1 MAQNKVGWTGHI
13 KDDWLSFEKNNKKQD
28 IQSNDNDIPDNIEF
42 YYEENKT
49 ASPRSTTVL
58 FTQNKTNKQI
68 ILPVSQKAGHVEI
81 NTSVTESN
89 FSYTQEL
96 IIDPKSDSIGS
107 DERSYK
113 FNDFTYKLTESY
125 DSITSF
131 TWSDTGEPDSKK
143 EHITKEPIYVHA
155 SSSTKDDNDFKT
167 EILVAGKSVTG
178 TSRTVEIGPNF
189 YRKEQNYSVKVTYI
203 GDKKPTDTN
212 KVNGKDYNV
221 ATITQSANTTPLALT
236 IKSKNLEWKYN
247 EFGENSVKI
256 IAISPTFTVGNA
268 SILGINYKYDV
279 SPKSLKSFTYL
290 KKPMGDLNIS
300 AYPNSENNDEA
311 NNIVEELAITASCV
325 YFDEPIS
332 AETTVTLTQ
341 EKAPKSKTE
350 YDFEVEPIRLEWPG
364 NSYGEETAQTLSVTS
379 RTRTYREGEDANSAN
394 WKAVPFTA
402 SNLTHFK
409 YDGAKDPQIVYP
421 ISANT
426 SISVPI
432 TETLTFTQDESN
444 YVSAVTLTHYQKD
457 LIFFKSD
464 YLILKYSWDGDTDID
479 TATVINTPLTTP
491 DKNVRFDAAPIGF
504 NQVGTT
510 TYQNSTKS
518 FIEWGGD
525 TRTSGDEGALID
537 LKSLAEYISGLTT
550 DVKNKYFRQSDGS
563 YVVEIEVYANH
574 FTGDTAQ
581 SAKVS
586 YTSYVQQK
594 GKTITNSV
602 NTNTHTFTV
611 ENGEV
616 TANGSAN
623 IRVFAKGQPNANGDF
638 RTCYT
643 KIASIYYDLEKGTV
657 MMTTNS
663 INDFDDKNGN
673 TLYGYRGYMNIKNY
687 APTTDFI
694 EEKDK
699 LEFFK
704 NLKTYDARSHHLPIT
719 GGTYTAKIISQKENI
734 NMSLSDVPVYIMSSS
749 VTDSAS
755 AIYDSNEQLLTV
767 TLKDAS
773 KKQQSFG
780 FYIPCTI
787 IFAQEHHPE
796 QNMTIS
802 IYQNCNDVDASYFL
816 IHINGYEISGAEGK
830 NSFICVNSDGTSLSN
845 KEQSI
850 SITSSDSKNTSLP
863 FILSCTT
870 DNAIS
875 TIMAT
880 GDTNVVFTSSYKN
893 LDKSDKFF
901 VMEGIQYD
909 KEHNKVLNKE
919 NFHVIQLGTY
929 QFEVTTNE
937 NLDAGSSYTLK
948 DLTSDGSADKTYK
961 FTVFST
967 NEKGEQ
973 IGFSFKDVTNY
984 DTTYTK
990 KASINDNKNNSF
1002 DIIIPQN
1009 QTSHAQYF
1017 YFTLT
1022 QNDSE
1027 NKRYIR
1033 VYNNYK

>member
-1 MAQNKVGWTGHI
+1 MAQKKVGWTGHI
-13 KDDWLSFEKNNKKQD
+13 KDDWLSFDKNNKKQD
-28 IQSNDNDIPDNIEF
+28 IQSNDNNIPDNIKF

-247 EFGENSVKI
+247 EFGENNVKI
-256 IAISPTFTVGNA
+256 IAISPIFTVGNA
-268 SILGINYKYDV
+268 SILGIKYKYDV
-279 SPKSLKSFTYL
+279 SPNSLKSFTYL

-432 TETLTFTQDESN
+432 TETLTFTQNESN

-510 TYQNSTKS
+510 TYQNSTNK
-518 FIEWGGD
+518 FLKYGGD
-525 TRTSGDEGALID
+525 TRTSGEEGALID
-537 LKSLAEYISGLTT
+537 LKSLSEYISGLTT
-550 DVKNKYFRQSDGS
+550 DVKNEYFRLSDGS

-574 FTGDTAQ
+574 FSGDTTLPAQ
-581 SAKVS
+581 VS

-594 GKTITNSV
+594 GKTISYTA
-602 NTNTHTFTV
+602 NTDSHTFTV
-611 ENGEV
+611 ENGDE
-616 TANGSAN
+616 TANGSAD
-623 IRVFAKGQPNANGDF
+623 IKVFAKGIPNANGDF

-643 KIASIYYDLEKGTV
+643 KVANIYYNLETGTV
-657 MMTTNS
+657 MMNTNAS
-663 INDFDDKNGN
+663 FYFDDKSGN
-673 TLYGYRGYMNIKNY
+673 TLYGYRGSLSIKDNP
-687 APTTDFI
+687 PTTDFI
-694 EEKDK
+694 NENRNKDYHI
-699 LEFFK
+699 
-704 NLKTYDARSHHLPIT
+704 TGGYYDTDTQVLPIT
-719 GGTYTAKIISQKENI
+719 GGTFYAKINSNKENI
-734 NMSLSDVPVYIMSSS
+734 DGSSESVPAYITYSSTTNSPTISYDSKTQILS
-749 VTDSAS
+749 VTLSNAS
-755 AIYDSNEQLLTV
+755 NIKDNLQQFIPA
-767 TLKDAS
+767 TL
-773 KKQQSFG
+773 
-780 FYIPCTI
+780 YI
-787 IFAQEHHPE
+787 AQEMHTE
-796 QNMTIS
+796 QRLKLSVHQFCTKEIVHYFHIRLN
-802 IYQNCNDVDASYFL
+802 NDVFSEY
-816 IHINGYEISGAEGK
+816 NNRY
-830 NSFICVNSDGTSLSN
+830 ICVNSDGTSLSN
-845 KEQSI
+845 QQTTI
-850 SITSSDSKNTSLP
+850 SSNYSDGTQLP
-863 FILSCTT
+863 FVLSCTT
-870 DNAIS
+870 ANAINTITGNGDS
-875 TIMAT
+875 T
-880 GDTNVVFTSSYKN
+880 VVFTS
-893 LDKSDKFF
+893 KSVNSNKQDIIYT
-901 VMEGIQYD
+901 MHGIQYD
-909 KEHNKVLNKE
+909 KDGKKVLEEKD
-919 NFHVIQLGTY
+919 FKVLQLGTY
-929 QFEVTTNE
+929 KLEINPDENTKLDFSCYTTKELTNRNGE
-937 NLDAGSSYTLK
+937 NITYT
-948 DLTSDGSADKTYK
+948 
-961 FTVFST
+961 FTVIS
-967 NEKGEQ
+967 NDDKGNS
-973 IGFSFKDVTNY
+973 IDFKAI
-984 DTTYTK
+984 DTTQYEAQPTKYTEHATVIPK
-990 KASINDNKNNSF
+990 GNSF
-1002 DIIIPQN
+1002 TITIPQN
-1009 QTSHAQYF
+1009 VTSSTQYF
-1017 YFTLT
+1017 YFEVT
-1022 QNDSE
+1022 QNVSE
-1027 NKRYIR
+1027 NKRYIKIT
-1033 VYNNYK
+1033 NGTKS